1 VVALV
6 TGSHGFLG
14 RAISAALATAGWS
27 VTEAG
32 RPAQEIPSA
41 EFDELVAV
49 ARPSLV
55 IHCAGPAS
63 VPASIKN
70 PDADRKASVGVTS
83 VLLERLQTL
92 SSPPRFVLVSS
103 AAVYGQPREL
113 PIGED
118 APYAPIS
125 PYGRHRVEC
134 ESMARASGLPAVIV
148 RIFSAYG
155 EGLRRQVLWDIAQ
168 RALARGPIELLG
180 TGEESRDFVHA
191 SDVGRA
197 VVTAAGQAP
206 FDGEA
211 YNLASGV
218 ETRIAEL
225 AEMLAAAL
233 GVERRTVFTGV
244 SRSGDPVRWRA
255 DISALRALGFEPQ
268 VPLEEGV
275 ARYAAWVRT
284 AA

>member
-14 RAISAALATAGWS
+14 RAISAALATGGWT
-27 VTEAG
+27 VTGAG
-32 RPAQEIPSA
+32 RPEHEIPSP
-41 EFDELVAV
+41 EFDELLQA

-55 IHCAGPAS
+55 VHCAGPAS
-63 VPASIKN
+63 VPASVAD
-70 PDADRKASVGVTS
+70 PDADRAASVGVTAA
-83 VLLERLQTL
+83 LLEGLQALSPSPRLIL
-92 SSPPRFVLVSS
+92 ISS

-113 PIGED
+113 PIAEG

-134 ESMARASGLPAVIV
+134 EGIARSRGLPAVV
-148 RIFSAYG
+148 LRIFSAYG

-168 RALARGPIELLG
+168 RALAGGPIELLG
-180 TGEESRDFVHA
+180 SGEESRDFVHA

-197 VVTAAGQAP
+197 LLTAAQQAP

-218 ETRIAEL
+218 ETPIAEL
-225 AEMLAAAL
+225 AEMLVDAL
-233 GVERRTVFTGV
+233 GVERRPVFTGIA
-244 SRSGDPVRWRA
+244 RSGDPVRWCA
-255 DISALRALGFEPQ
+255 DIAALRALGFEPQ

-275 ARYAAWVRT
+275 ARYATWVRT